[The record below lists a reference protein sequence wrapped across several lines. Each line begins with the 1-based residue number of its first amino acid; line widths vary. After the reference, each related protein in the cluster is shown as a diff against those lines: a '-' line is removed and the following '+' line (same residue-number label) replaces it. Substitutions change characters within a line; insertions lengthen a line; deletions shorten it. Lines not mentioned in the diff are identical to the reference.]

1 MGLAPASQPRASVP
15 DQLPIF
21 RPGSNPGLKTL
32 GSLGR
37 SAAFFGVWAM
47 RANTLIMIVLAGV
60 FGVLA
65 VVLVNIWLAGQRS
78 AMAQTGIVQGS
89 TVVVAAM
96 PLKFGDAL
104 SADKLREVA
113 WPAGAVPAGAFK
125 STKDLLAGDG
135 AKQALQAIGVN
146 EPILATKITGPGQ
159 RATLSAVLGQ
169 GMKAVSI
176 RVNDVLGVAGFVFP
190 GDRVDILLTRTAR
203 GDDGTDKSFVD
214 VLLQSMKVLAIDQ
227 VADESKDSP
236 TVVKSVTLEASTRD
250 AQKLTLAAGAG
261 QLSLALRQAA
271 ASKGETTER
280 VTLSDLS
287 GETPEDVAK
296 RQAELDRKAAAEAAA
311 AEERKRADDR
321 IAGLTQAVE
330 KVGSRLDE
338 LGKVKPAPAVA
349 SAPEVKEVV
358 KYVQPEPPKNVSVG
372 VFRGVKLETYDVPRQ
387 P

>member
-1 MGLAPASQPRASVP
+1 
-15 DQLPIF
+15 
-21 RPGSNPGLKTL
+21 
-32 GSLGR
+32 
-37 SAAFFGVWAM
+37 M

-89 TVVVAAM
+89 TVVVAAI
-96 PLKFGDAL
+96 PLKFGDTL

-113 WPAGAVPAGAFK
+113 WPAGSIPTGAFK
-125 STKDLLAGDG
+125 TTKEALAGEG
-135 AKQALQAIGVN
+135 TRQALQTISAN
-146 EPILATKITGPGQ
+146 EPVLASKITGPGQ
-159 RATLSAVLGQ
+159 RATLSAVLGE

-190 GDRVDILLTRTAR
+190 GDRVDVLLTRTVR
-203 GDDGTDKSFVD
+203 GDDGADKSFVD

-227 VADESKDSP
+227 VADVSKDSP
-236 TVVKSVTLEASTRD
+236 TVVKSVTLEASTKD

-280 VTLSDLS
+280 VTLSDLT
-287 GETPEDVAK
+287 GETPADVAA
-296 RQAELDRKAAAEAAA
+296 RQAELDKKAAAEAEAA
-311 AEERKRADDR
+311 AERKRAEDK

-338 LGKVKPAPAVA
+338 LGKVKPAPVVVTA
-349 SAPEVKEVV
+349 APQPVVKEVV
-358 KYVQPEPPKNVSVG
+358 KYVTPAPPVRTTVG

>member
-1 MGLAPASQPRASVP
+1 
-15 DQLPIF
+15 
-21 RPGSNPGLKTL
+21 
-32 GSLGR
+32 
-37 SAAFFGVWAM
+37 M
-47 RANTLIMIVLAGV
+47 RANTLIMVVLAGV

-125 STKDLLAGDG
+125 TTKDLLAGDG

-159 RATLSAVLGQ
+159 RATLSAVLGE

-271 ASKGETTER
+271 ANKGETTER
-280 VTLSDLS
+280 VTLSDLT
-287 GETPEDVAK
+287 GETPADVVA

-311 AEERKRADDR
+311 AAERKRAEDK

-349 SAPEVKEVV
+349 AEPQVKEVVKEVV
-358 KYVQPEPPKNVSVG
+358 KYVQPEPPARATVG
-372 VFRGVKLETYDVPRQ
+372 VFRGIKLETYDVPRQ
-387 P
+387 K

>member
-1 MGLAPASQPRASVP
+1 
-15 DQLPIF
+15 
-21 RPGSNPGLKTL
+21 
-32 GSLGR
+32 
-37 SAAFFGVWAM
+37 M

-78 AMAQTGIVQGS
+78 AMAQTGLVQGS

-104 SADKLREVA
+104 TADKLREVA
-113 WPAGAVPAGAFK
+113 WPAGAVPTGAFK
-125 STKDLLAGDG
+125 TTKEALAGEG
-135 AKQALQAIGVN
+135 TRQALQTISAN
-146 EPILATKITGPGQ
+146 EPVLASKITGPGQ
-159 RATLSAVLGQ
+159 RATLSAVLGE

-190 GDRVDILLTRTAR
+190 GDRVDVLLTRTVR

-236 TVVKSVTLEASTRD
+236 TVVKSVTLEASTKD

-271 ASKGETTER
+271 GSKGETTER
-280 VTLSDLS
+280 VTLSDLT
-287 GETPEDVAK
+287 GETPEDVAR
-296 RQAELDRKAAAEAAA
+296 RQAELDKRAAEEAAA
-311 AEERKRADDR
+311 AAERKRADDQ
-321 IAGLTQAVE
+321 IAGLAQAVE
-330 KVGSRLDE
+330 RVGSRLDE
-338 LGKVKPAPAVA
+338 LGKVKPAVV

-358 KYVQPEPPKNVSVG
+358 KFVQPEPPKSVTVG
-372 VFRGVKLETYDVPRQ
+372 VFRGVKLESYDVPRQ

>member
-1 MGLAPASQPRASVP
+1 
-15 DQLPIF
+15 
-21 RPGSNPGLKTL
+21 
-32 GSLGR
+32 
-37 SAAFFGVWAM
+37 M

-96 PLKFGDAL
+96 PLKFGDTL

-113 WPAGAVPAGAFK
+113 WPAGAVPTGAFK
-125 STKDLLAGDG
+125 TTKEALAGEG
-135 AKQALQAIGVN
+135 TRQALQTISAN
-146 EPILATKITGPGQ
+146 EPVLASKITGPGQ
-159 RATLSAVLGQ
+159 RATLSAVLGE

-190 GDRVDILLTRTAR
+190 GDRVDVLLTRTVR
-203 GDDGTDKSFVD
+203 GDDGADKSFVD

-227 VADESKDSP
+227 VADVSKESP
-236 TVVKSVTLEASTRD
+236 TVVKSVTLEASTKD

-271 ASKGETTER
+271 ANKGETTER
-280 VTLSDLS
+280 VTLSDLI
-287 GETPEDVAK
+287 GETPADVAA
-296 RQAELDRKAAAEAAA
+296 RQAELDKKAAAEAAA
-311 AEERKRADDR
+311 AAERKRAEDK

-330 KVGSRLDE
+330 RVGSRIDE
-338 LGKVKPAPAVA
+338 LGKVKPAPVVVPAPQPVA
-349 SAPEVKEVV
+349 KEEV
-358 KYVQPEPPKNVSVG
+358 KYVPPAPPARATVG

-387 P
+387 Q

>member
-1 MGLAPASQPRASVP
+1 
-15 DQLPIF
+15 
-21 RPGSNPGLKTL
+21 
-32 GSLGR
+32 
-37 SAAFFGVWAM
+37 M

-78 AMAQTGIVQGS
+78 AMAQTGAVQGS
-89 TVVVAAM
+89 TVVVAAV

-104 SADKLREVA
+104 STEKLREVA

-159 RATLSAVLGQ
+159 RATLSAVLGE

-190 GDRVDILLTRTAR
+190 GDRVDVLLTRTVR
-203 GDDGTDKSFVD
+203 GDDGQDRSFVD
-214 VLLQSMKVLAIDQ
+214 VLLQSMKVLAVDQ
-227 VADESKDSP
+227 VADESTDSP

-250 AQKLTLAAGAG
+250 SQKLTLAAGAG

-271 ASKGETTER
+271 ASKGESTER
-280 VTLSDLS
+280 VTLADLT
-287 GETPEDVAK
+287 GETPADVAA
-296 RQAELDRKAAAEAAA
+296 RQAELDKKAAAEAEAA
-311 AEERKRADDR
+311 AERKRAEEKL
-321 IAGLTQAVE
+321 AGLAQAVDR
-330 KVGSRLDE
+330 VGTQLDQ
-338 LGKVKPAPAVA
+338 LSKVKPAPAVA
-349 SAPEVKEVV
+349 APEVVKEVV
-358 KYVQPEPPKNVSVG
+358 KYVTPEPPARATVG

-387 P
+387 Q

>member
-1 MGLAPASQPRASVP
+1 
-15 DQLPIF
+15 
-21 RPGSNPGLKTL
+21 
-32 GSLGR
+32 
-37 SAAFFGVWAM
+37 M

-65 VVLVNIWLAGQRS
+65 VVLANFWLASQRS
-78 AMAQTGIVQGS
+78 AMADANGVQRD
-89 TVVVAAM
+89 TVVVAAVA
-96 PLKFGDAL
+96 LKFGDAL
-104 SADKLREVA
+104 TSDKLREIA
-113 WPAGAVPAGAFK
+113 WPVGAAPVGAFK
-125 STKDLLAGDG
+125 TTKEALAGD
-135 AKQALQAIGVN
+135 APRQALQSISAN

-159 RATLSAVLGQ
+159 RATLSAVLGE

-190 GDRVDILLTRTAR
+190 GDRVDVLLTRTTR
-203 GDDGTDKSFVD
+203 GDDGADKSFVD
-214 VLLQSMKVLAIDQ
+214 VLLQSMKVLAVDQ

-236 TVVKSVTLEASTRD
+236 TVVKSVTLEASTKD

-280 VTLSDLS
+280 VTLSDLT
-287 GETPEDVAK
+287 GETPADVAA
-296 RQAELDRKAAAEAAA
+296 RQAELDKKAAAEAEAA
-311 AEERKRADDR
+311 AERKRAEDK

-338 LGKVKPAPAVA
+338 LGRAKPVPVAAPAT
-349 SAPEVKEVV
+349 KEVV
-358 KYVQPEPPKNVSVG
+358 KYVQPEPPARATVG

-387 P
+387 Q

>member
-1 MGLAPASQPRASVP
+1 
-15 DQLPIF
+15 
-21 RPGSNPGLKTL
+21 
-32 GSLGR
+32 
-37 SAAFFGVWAM
+37 M

-65 VVLVNIWLAGQRS
+65 VVLANIWLASQRN
-78 AMAQTGIVQGS
+78 AMARTDDVPHD
-89 TVVVAAM
+89 TVVVAAV
-96 PLKFGDAL
+96 PLKFGDTL
-104 SADKLREVA
+104 TDDKLREIA

-125 STKDLLAGDG
+125 TTKEMLAGEG
-135 AKQALQAIGVN
+135 VKQALQAIGTN
-146 EPILATKITGPGQ
+146 EPVLATKITGPGQ
-159 RATLSAVLGQ
+159 RATLSAVLGE

-190 GDRVDILLTRTAR
+190 GDRVDILLTRTVR
-203 GDDGTDKSFVD
+203 GDDGADKSFVD

-227 VADESKDSP
+227 VADVSKDSP
-236 TVVKSVTLEASTRD
+236 TVVKSVTLEVSTKD

-271 ASKGETTER
+271 ASKGEATER
-280 VTLSDLS
+280 VTLSDLT
-287 GETPEDVAK
+287 GEMPEDVAK
-296 RQAELDRKAAAEAAA
+296 RQAELEKKAAADALAEA
-311 AEERKRADDR
+311 ERKRAEEK

-330 KVGSRLDE
+330 RVGSRLDE
-338 LGKVKPAPAVA
+338 LGKAKPAPAAAAEVR
-349 SAPEVKEVV
+349 EVVKEVV

>member
-1 MGLAPASQPRASVP
+1 
-15 DQLPIF
+15 
-21 RPGSNPGLKTL
+21 
-32 GSLGR
+32 
-37 SAAFFGVWAM
+37 M

-65 VVLVNIWLAGQRS
+65 VVLANIWLASQRN
-78 AMAQTGIVQGS
+78 AMARTDDVPRD
-89 TVVVAAM
+89 TVVVAAV
-96 PLKFGDAL
+96 PLKFGDIL
-104 SADKLREVA
+104 SDDKLREVA

-125 STKDLLAGDG
+125 TTKEALAGEG
-135 AKQALQAIGVN
+135 TKQALQAIGTN
-146 EPILATKITGPGQ
+146 EPVLATKITGPGQ
-159 RATLSAVLGQ
+159 RATLSAVLGE

-203 GDDGTDKSFVD
+203 GDDGADKSFVD
-214 VLLQSMKVLAIDQ
+214 VLLQSMKVLAVDQ

-236 TVVKSVTLEASTRD
+236 TVVKSVTLEASTKD

-280 VTLSDLS
+280 VTLSDLT

-296 RQAELDRKAAAEAAA
+296 RQAELDKKAAAEAEAA
-311 AEERKRADDR
+311 AERKHAEDK

-330 KVGSRLDE
+330 RVGSRLDE
-338 LGKVKPAPAVA
+338 LGRVKPAPAVV
-349 SAPEVKEVV
+349 SAPEVREVVKEVV
-358 KYVQPEPPKNVSVG
+358 KYVQPEPPKQVTVG

>member
-1 MGLAPASQPRASVP
+1 
-15 DQLPIF
+15 
-21 RPGSNPGLKTL
+21 
-32 GSLGR
+32 
-37 SAAFFGVWAM
+37 M

-65 VVLVNIWLAGQRS
+65 VVLANIWLASQRN
-78 AMAQTGIVQGS
+78 AMARTDDVPRD
-89 TVVVAAM
+89 TVVVAAE
-96 PLKFGDAL
+96 PLKFGDML
-104 SADKLREVA
+104 TEDKLREIA

-125 STKDLLAGDG
+125 TTKEALAGEG
-135 AKQALQAIGVN
+135 TKQALQAIGTN
-146 EPILATKITGPGQ
+146 EPVLATKITGPGQ
-159 RATLSAVLGQ
+159 RATLSAVLGE

-214 VLLQSMKVLAIDQ
+214 VLLQSMKVLAVDQ

-236 TVVKSVTLEASTRD
+236 TVVKSVTLEASTKD

-280 VTLSDLS
+280 VTLSDLT

-296 RQAELDRKAAAEAAA
+296 RQAELDKKAAAEAEAA
-311 AEERKRADDR
+311 ADRKHAEDK

-330 KVGSRLDE
+330 RVGSRLDE
-338 LGKVKPAPAVA
+338 LGKVKPAPAVV
-349 SAPEVKEVV
+349 SAPEVREVVKEVV
-358 KYVQPEPPKNVSVG
+358 KYVQPEPPKQVTVG

>member
-1 MGLAPASQPRASVP
+1 
-15 DQLPIF
+15 
-21 RPGSNPGLKTL
+21 
-32 GSLGR
+32 
-37 SAAFFGVWAM
+37 M
-47 RANTLIMIVLAGV
+47 RANTVIMIVLAGV

-65 VVLVNIWLAGQRS
+65 VVLANIWLANQRG
-78 AMAQTGIVQGS
+78 AMARTEDIQRD
-89 TVVVAAM
+89 TVVVAAVA
-96 PLKFGDAL
+96 LKFGDTL

-113 WPAGAVPAGAFK
+113 WPAGAVPSGAFK
-125 STKDLLAGDG
+125 TTKELLTGDS
-135 AKQALQAIGVN
+135 KQALQAIGVN
-146 EPILATKITGPGQ
+146 EPVLATKITGPGQ
-159 RATLSAVLGQ
+159 RATLSAVLGE

-190 GDRVDILLTRTAR
+190 GDRVDVLLTRTVR
-203 GDDGTDKSFVD
+203 GDDGADKSFVD
-214 VLLQSMKVLAIDQ
+214 VLLQSMKVLAVDQ

-280 VTLSDLS
+280 VTLSDLTS
-287 GETPEDVAK
+287 ETPADVAA
-296 RQAELDRKAAAEAAA
+296 RQAELDRKAASEAEAAA
-311 AEERKRADDR
+311 ERKRAEDK

-330 KVGSRLDE
+330 RVGSRLDE
-338 LGKVKPAPAVA
+338 LGKVKPAPVPMAQPV
-349 SAPEVKEVV
+349 VKEVV
-358 KYVQPEPPKNVSVG
+358 KYVQAEPPARATIG

>member
-1 MGLAPASQPRASVP
+1 
-15 DQLPIF
+15 
-21 RPGSNPGLKTL
+21 
-32 GSLGR
+32 
-37 SAAFFGVWAM
+37 M

-65 VVLVNIWLAGQRS
+65 VVLANIWLASQRN
-78 AMAQTGIVQGS
+78 AMARTDDVPRD
-89 TVVVAAM
+89 TVVVAAV
-96 PLKFGDAL
+96 PLKFGDIL
-104 SADKLREVA
+104 TDDKLREVA

-125 STKDLLAGDG
+125 TTKEALAGEG
-135 AKQALQAIGVN
+135 TKQALQAIGTN

-159 RATLSAVLGQ
+159 RATLSAVLGE

-203 GDDGTDKSFVD
+203 GDDGADKSFVD
-214 VLLQSMKVLAIDQ
+214 VLLQSMKVLAVDQ

-236 TVVKSVTLEASTRD
+236 TVVKSVTLEASTKD

-280 VTLSDLS
+280 VTLSDLT

-296 RQAELDRKAAAEAAA
+296 RQAELDKKAAAEAEAA
-311 AEERKRADDR
+311 AERKHAEDK

-330 KVGSRLDE
+330 RVGSRLDE
-338 LGKVKPAPAVA
+338 LGKVKPAPAVV
-349 SAPEVKEVV
+349 SAPEVREVVKEVV
-358 KYVQPEPPKNVSVG
+358 KYVQPEPPKQVTVG